1 MLLLGQDEIRACFS
15 MGEAIDAVGEAFSLA
30 SEKCADL
37 PQRTVLA
44 RPELDATLLVM
55 PSYVPAGGR
64 ERADAA
70 MGVKVLG
77 VFPDN
82 RRRGLPTTT
91 AVMVVVDPDTGL
103 VDALVDGTYLT
114 RLRTGAAAGAATRL
128 LARPDA
134 RVGALLGTGGL
145 ALCQLEALLCAR
157 ELEEVRLFS
166 PHPEHVRKLARLA
179 RKELDLSRTTLVPCD
194 SARACVEGADVITCA
209 TTSHEPVMEASWVKP
224 GAHVNGVG
232 SYTPNMREL
241 PETLV
246 AQAGLISVDSTDAVM
261 AEDGALIDA
270 VADGLVSRDD
280 LVELGT
286 LWNSANGGTA
296 CLRGTPVLSS
306 DATSVFKT
314 VGIAVQ
320 DSVCAARIVRAA
332 REREVGRE
340 VEL

>member
-30 SEKCADL
+30 SEKCAHV

-77 VFPDN
+77 VYPDN

-91 AVMVVVDPDTGL
+91 AVMVVVDPGTGL

-128 LARPDA
+128 LARPNA

-166 PHPEHVRKLARLA
+166 PHPEHVRELARLA

-194 SARACVEGADVITCA
+194 SAQVCVEGADVITCA

-241 PETLV
+241 PETLI
-246 AQAGLISVDSTDAVM
+246 ARAELISVDSTDAVM
-261 AEDGALIDA
+261 AEDGTLIDA
-270 VADGLVSRDD
+270 ITDGLVRRDD

-286 LWNSANGGTA
+286 LWNSANGGID
-296 CLRGTPVLSS
+296 CLRGTPVLLS

-320 DSVCAARIVRAA
+320 DSVCAAQIVRAA
-332 REREVGRE
+332 RERGVGRE

>member
-15 MGEAIDAVGEAFSLA
+15 MGEAIDAVGETFSLA
-30 SEKCADL
+30 SEKCADV

-55 PSYVPAGGR
+55 PSYVPSGGR
-64 ERADAA
+64 ERTGAA

-77 VFPDN
+77 VYPDN

-166 PHPEHVRKLARLA
+166 PHPEHVRELARLA

-209 TTSHEPVMEASWVKP
+209 TTSHEPVIEASWVKP

-241 PETLV
+241 PQGLLARAGLV
-246 AQAGLISVDSTDAVM
+246 AVDSTDAVM
-261 AEDGALIDA
+261 AEDGTLIDA
-270 VADGLVSRDD
+270 VTDGAVRRDD

-286 LWNSANGGTA
+286 LWNSANGGID

-306 DATSVFKT
+306 DSTSIFKT

-332 REREVGRE
+332 RERGVGRE

>member
-1 MLLLGQDEIRACFS
+1 MLLLGRDEIRACFS
-15 MGEAIDAVGEAFSLA
+15 MGEAIDAVGEAFSL
-30 SEKCADL
+30 SSGGGADV

-77 VFPDN
+77 VYPGN
-82 RRRGLPTTT
+82 RERGLPTTT
-91 AVMVVVDPDTGL
+91 AVMVVVDPDTGV

-128 LARPDA
+128 LARPAA

-157 ELEEVRLFS
+157 KLEEVRLFS
-166 PHPEHVRKLARLA
+166 LHPEHARELARLA
-179 RKELDLSRTTLVPCD
+179 QEDLDLGGTTLVPCD
-194 SARACVEGADVITCA
+194 SARACVEGADVITCV
-209 TTSHEPVMEASWVKP
+209 TSSHEPVLDASWVKP

-232 SYTPNMREL
+232 SYTPSMREL
-241 PETLV
+241 PQGLLARAGLV
-246 AQAGLISVDSTDAVM
+246 AVDSADAVM
-261 AEDGALIDA
+261 VEDGALIDA
-270 VADGLVSRDD
+270 VADGLVKRGD

-286 LWNSANGGTA
+286 LWDRADGGA
-296 CLRGTPVLSS
+296 SCLRGTPLLPN

-332 REREVGRE
+332 RERGVGRE

>member
-15 MGEAIDAVGEAFSLA
+15 MGEAIDAVDEAFSLA
-30 SEKCADL
+30 SEKCADV

-166 PHPEHVRKLARLA
+166 PHPEHVRELARLA
-179 RKELDLSRTTLVPCD
+179 RKELDLNRTTLVPCD

-241 PETLV
+241 PETLI
-246 AQAGLISVDSTDAVM
+246 ARAELISVDSTDAVM
-261 AEDGALIDA
+261 AEDGTLIDA
-270 VADGLVSRDD
+270 ATDGLVSRGD
-280 LVELGT
+280 LIELGT
-286 LWNSANGGTA
+286 LWDRADGGA
-296 CLRGTPVLSS
+296 SRLRGTPLLPN

-320 DSVCAARIVRAA
+320 DSVCAAQIVRAA
-332 REREVGRE
+332 RERGVGRE